1 MQYNGTQQ
9 LFNIQGVDVP
19 CFSIMAEVPEM
30 DNDLDG
36 MESKVKKRF
45 LVLFFEDRNMV
56 KMSLA
61 SNESEVCKFGHSF
74 LNQHF
79 PHFVQ

>member
-1 MQYNGTQQ
+1 
-9 LFNIQGVDVP
+9 
-19 CFSIMAEVPEM
+19 MAEVPEM

-36 MESKVKKRF
+36 VKSEEKV
-45 LVLFFEDRNMV
+45 LGAFFEDRNMV

-61 SNESEVCKFGHSF
+61 SNESEVCKFRHSF